1 MVKLETHHPR
11 IYAEIV
17 EIKQVKFGWF
27 VSFNR
32 KDGMKNT
39 SRMPIL
45 GVKKIWKNV
54 EILEDFVDC
63 FQRFCDLTFI

>member
-11 IYAEIV
+11 IYAESV
-17 EIKQVKFGWF
+17 EMKQVKFGWF

-45 GVKKIWKNV
+45 GVKKI
-54 EILEDFVDC
+54 
-63 FQRFCDLTFI
+63 